1 MDLAPYG
8 VTANAVSP
16 GSTRTALLDA
26 SAQVYELSSAEEF
39 AQQQPIDRLIEPV
52 EIAAA
57 ISWLCSPAAS
67 AITGADVAV
76 DGGMT
81 VG

>member
-1 MDLAPYG
+1 M
-8 VTANAVSP
+8 TANAVSP

-26 SAQVYELSSAEEF
+26 SAKVYELESAEAF
-39 AQQQPIDRLIEPV
+39 AQQQPIGRLIEPV
-52 EIAAA
+52 EVASTIA
-57 ISWLCSPAAS
+57 WLCSPAAS

>member
-1 MDLAPYG
+1 
-8 VTANAVSP
+8 V
-16 GSTRTALLDA
+16 
-26 SAQVYELSSAEEF
+26 
-39 AQQQPIDRLIEPV
+39 
-52 EIAAA
+52 
-57 ISWLCSPAAS
+57 WLCSPAAS

>member
-1 MDLAPYG
+1 
-8 VTANAVSP
+8 
-16 GSTRTALLDA
+16 LLDA
-26 SAQVYELSSAEEF
+26 SAKVYELASAEEF
-39 AQQQPIDRLIEPV
+39 AQQQPIGRLIEPAEV
-52 EIAAA
+52 ASTIA
-57 ISWLCSPAAS
+57 WLCSPAAS